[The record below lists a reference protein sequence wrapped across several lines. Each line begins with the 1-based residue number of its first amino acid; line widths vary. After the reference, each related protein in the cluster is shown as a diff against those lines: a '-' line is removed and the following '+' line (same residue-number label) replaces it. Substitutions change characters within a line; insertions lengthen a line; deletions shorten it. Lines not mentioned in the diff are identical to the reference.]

1 MIFFKCQSCPL
12 MQTVRVIETS
22 GFFLCLKLKPKKQYV
37 FQRPP
42 LEVGVMISEIIIIF
56 FS

>member
-1 MIFFKCQSCPL
+1 MFSPTYKGQSFYIDKPSVADNNLITLGAFFTL
-12 MQTVRVIETS
+12 
-22 GFFLCLKLKPKKQYV
+22 
-37 FQRPP
+37 PP

>member
-1 MIFFKCQSCPL
+1 MIFFKRQSCPL

-22 GFFLCLKLKPKKQYV
+22 GFFCVFINKPKKQYV

-42 LEVGVMISEIIIIF
+42 LEVGGDD
-56 FS
+56 